1 MTKSIELINNLKTM
15 IGGIRM
21 TEINGVLHTN
31 FNDSVDIFKSAE
43 WGIVELIRVKNVLN
57 KINNSEIY
65 HPNAYISSKKIINM
79 EDLTKDEAVLEAYAN
94 KKSVFRCGIVNGSYK
109 EVIIDTFN
117 NIIQNKVKEKIKI
130 MISEKMNLS
139 FSFIDAL
146 LNKGNISKEES
157 VKMKNDVMNEY
168 ESIMNKYNI
177 DLKFEI
183 NKYSIFTKGCEV
195 KTVNSI
201 VQNIILDTH
210 FFEEISKI
218 NNRESNIAQKENIAY
233 EIKPSF
239 VIFSECF
246 KKAA

>member
-31 FNDSVDIFKSAE
+31 FNDSIDIFKSTE

-65 HPNAYISSKKIINM
+65 HPNAYISSQKIINM

-117 NIIQNKVKEKIKI
+117 NIIHSKVKEKIKL

-139 FSFIDAL
+139 FSLIDAL
-146 LNKGNISKEES
+146 FEKGKINKEES
-157 VKMKNDVMNEY
+157 VKMKDVVMAEY
-168 ESIMNKYNI
+168 ESIMSEYNI
-177 DLKFEI
+177 DSKLEI
-183 NKYSIFTKGCEV
+183 SKYSIFTKGNEV
-195 KTVNSI
+195 LTVNSI

-218 NNRESNIAQKENIAY
+218 NNRELLIAQKENIEY

-239 VIFSECF
+239 LIFSEEL